1 MKVTETMIL
10 FWDGWPSQWHP
21 SKFFDQNGVLYES
34 AEQYMMA
41 EKARAFNDQIALSNI
56 MGSKS
61 PRDQKAF
68 GRRVGTFEGADPFDP
83 AKWDAASDEVVFR
96 GTLFKFSQNPDL
108 RAHMAASGE
117 KMIVEAS
124 PVDKIWGIGLA
135 EEDPRALDPSK
146 WLGQN
151 RLGKAVER
159 VRKLFTDSG
168 MM

>member
-1 MKVTETMIL
+1 MKETATMVL
-10 FWDGWPSQWHP
+10 FWDGPFSQWHP

-34 AEQYMMA
+34 AEKYMMA
-41 EKARAFNDQIALSNI
+41 EKARFFNDQIALDNI

-61 PRDQKAF
+61 PREQKAF
-68 GRRVGTFEGADPFDP
+68 GRKVGTYAGADKFD
-83 AKWDAASDEVVFR
+83 AIKWDAICQEVVFR
-96 GTLFKFSQNPDL
+96 GTLFKFSQNHDL

-124 PVDKIWGIGLA
+124 PEDRVWGIGLA
-135 EEDPRALDPSK
+135 KEDPRALDPSK

-151 RLGKAVER
+151 LLGIAIMR
-159 VRKLFTDSG
+159 VRKLFTENE